1 MAKSAL
7 ASDEERQVADR
18 LLYEDMRYDP
28 NRPALPAHDDDPELD
43 ADNQGGRERR
53 RSTVTTKIAKPIH
66 VARDQVSAAR
76 ALIELCGHQER

>member
-43 ADNQGGRERR
+43 ADNQGAGSEGGR
-53 RSTVTTKIAKPIH
+53 P
-66 VARDQVSAAR
+66 
-76 ALIELCGHQER
+76 